1 MTEQSGG
8 GGSSSLWLGVA
19 LVFVGMLSKDLFTN
33 SSYEGSSGDTEKPS
47 SQMEELGNRISFQYC
62 YS

>member
-1 MTEQSGG
+1 MTDQSGG

-19 LVFVGMLSKDLFTN
+19 LVFVGMLSRDLFTN
-33 SSYEGSSGDTEKPS
+33 PSHEGSETENSS
-47 SQMEELGNRISFQYC
+47 SQMEEFGNRIAFQYC

>member
-19 LVFVGMLSKDLFTN
+19 LVFVGMLSRDLFT
-33 SSYEGSSGDTEKPS
+33 SHEGSSGETEKS
-47 SQMEELGNRISFQYC
+47 VSQMEEFGNRISFQYC

>member
-8 GGSSSLWLGVA
+8 NGSSSLWLGVA
-19 LVFVGMLSKDLFTN
+19 LVFVGMLSRDLFTN
-33 SSYEGSSGDTEKPS
+33 SSQEGSSGDTTDIS
-47 SQMEELGNRISFQYC
+47 SNSAELGNRISFQYC